1 LSVTRVKPFGGLT
14 TGAERGSADTLL
26 FERLAS
32 GDETALDELYARY
45 ERPVFEL
52 GIRLLGDREL
62 AAELVQETFL
72 RLWRTADRFD
82 ASRGAVATYVF
93 TVARHLAVD
102 LWRRPSSRPLEPEPG
117 ERAAVIGDATD
128 DMLTRVVV
136 DEALATLSRPHREVV
151 VLSYCADLTQ
161 PAIAQ
166 ILGVPLGTVKTRSYH
181 ALRALKAA
189 LMERGIGVDSLR
201 SAP

>member
-1 LSVTRVKPFGGLT
+1 MTRVKPFGGLPT
-14 TGAERGSADTLL
+14 AAEQSAADTLL

-82 ASRGAVATYVF
+82 SSRGTAATYVF

-117 ERAAVIGDATD
+117 ERAAVIDDASD
-128 DMLTRVVV
+128 EMLTRVVV
-136 DEALATLSRPHREVV
+136 DEALAALSRPHREVL

-166 ILGVPLGTVKTRSYH
+166 VLGVPLGTVKTRSYH
-181 ALRALKAA
+181 ALRALRAA
-189 LMERGIGVDSLR
+189 LMERGIGVDALR